1 MLEMLLS
8 KKMNPELPPPTSLTI
23 EGAGAP
29 NTWTATSGVS
39 LNGDGSYSFAGT
51 TLDTLRIPYQNTP
64 FPTGEAVDIRL
75 RAIVYTI
82 YETTKPVY
90 FLSKWAGATPGENF
104 YDFVLQR
111 HTDGKLAYNVGSMS
125 NNKFI
130 TTATI
135 TLNKEFE
142 LRWIVSKTGAFTL
155 SMDGNVVGSGNLP
168 AWRQSP
174 LDWMIG
180 SFLNAAQ
187 TAGTTNGARTNWKLI
202 GLRVIRGKT

>member
-1 MLEMLLS
+1 MNELLCL
-8 KKMNPELPPPTSLTI
+8 KKKNPDLPPPTSLTI

-29 NTWTATSGVS
+29 NTWTTTSGVS
-39 LNGDGSYSFAGT
+39 SDGNGGYNFTGT
-51 TLDTLRIPYQNTP
+51 VLDTIRIPYQNTP

-75 RAIVYTI
+75 RAIIYTI

-90 FLSKWAGATPGENF
+90 LLSKWAGATPGENF

-111 HTDGKLAYNVGSMS
+111 GTDGKFAYNIGSITA
-125 NNKFI
+125 NRFI
-130 TTATI
+130 TSATI
-135 TLNKEFE
+135 ALNKEFE
-142 LRWIVSKTGAFTL
+142 LHWVVDKNGAYIVSFDGA
-155 SMDGNVVGSGNLP
+155 VVGSGNLP

-174 LDWMIG
+174 LDWMLG

-187 TAGTTNGARTNWKLI
+187 TAGTVNGARTNWKLI

>member
-51 TLDTLRIPYQNTP
+51 NLDTLRIPYQNTP

-75 RAIVYTI
+75 RAIIYTI

>member
-1 MLEMLLS
+1 MNELLIL
-8 KKMNPELPPPTSLTI
+8 KKNNPELPPPTSLTI

-51 TLDTLRIPYQNTP
+51 ALDTLRIPYQNTP

-75 RAIVYTI
+75 RAIIYTI
-82 YETTKPVY
+82 YEPAKPVY
-90 FLSKWAGATPGENF
+90 FLSKWAGATAGENF

-111 HTDGKLAYNVGSMS
+111 HTDGKFAYNVGSMAS
-125 NNKFI
+125 SKY
-130 TTATI
+130 ATGVAI
-135 TLNKEFE
+135 ALNKEFE
-142 LRWIVSKTGAFTL
+142 IRWVVDKNGAFTL
-155 SMDGNVVGSGNLP
+155 SFDGTVVASGNLP

-180 SFLNAAQ
+180 SYLNQAQ
-187 TAGTTNGARTNWKLI
+187 TAGTVNGARTNWKLI
-202 GLRVIRGKT
+202 GLRIIRGKT

>member
-1 MLEMLLS
+1 MHELLMS
-8 KKMNPELPPPTSLTI
+8 KAKNPELPPPTSLTI
-23 EGAGAP
+23 EGSGAP

-39 LNGDGSYSFAGT
+39 LNGDGSYNFTGT
-51 TLDTLRIPYQNTP
+51 VLDTLRIPYQNTP

-75 RAIVYTI
+75 RAIIYTI
-82 YETTKPVY
+82 YEPAKPVY
-90 FLSKWAGATPGENF
+90 FLSKWAGATAGENF

-111 HTDGKLAYNVGSMS
+111 HTDGKFAYNVGSMAAG
-125 NNKFI
+125 KYI
-130 TTATI
+130 TTAAI

-142 LRWIVSKTGAFTL
+142 IRWVVDKNGAFTL
-155 SMDGNVVGSGNLP
+155 KFDGTLVATGNLP

-202 GLRVIRGKT
+202 GLRIIRGKT